1 MAAPDRPLKSILK
14 KSKPPAPAPEY
25 DEEIDDVE
33 DDGDVTT
40 RTATHSRRLR
50 SEQENA
56 EIAKK
61 HAGIL
66 QQRRELE
73 SAIFLSIETLTD
85 LPLVKGPGFSAATP
99 APEDAEKFTSLVRI
113 FQPGD
118 YDDLIEER
126 NTCGHCG
133 YVLCPKPRQ
142 TYAGGGTWKLVNAGR
157 KDFGI
162 VAKKDLEKWCS
173 QQCARRALYIKV
185 QLNETAAWE
194 RVGIP
199 DIQIELMDEETDK
212 GKRKAEAGPE
222 EKAAAND
229 AQLAQDLARLKLGEE
244 RRLAQNANA
253 LAMERGDAGR
263 AGAAAA
269 AALMDLDEG
278 NDGQPPRIV
287 PPMPTALVDVNIV
300 EKKVIMAPTAPTLE
314 TNEASDSAGAD
325 TSHMV
330 VEGHKIRFAGQ

>member
-1 MAAPDRPLKSILK
+1 MAAPDRQLKSILK
-14 KSKPPAPAPEY
+14 KPSAPAP
-25 DEEIDDVE
+25 DVDDNVDDVE
-33 DDGDVTT
+33 DDGRGAVT
-40 RTATHSRRLR
+40 RPATHSRRVR

-61 HAGIL
+61 HADIL

-73 SAIFLSIETLTD
+73 SAIFLSIETLTE
-85 LPLVKGPGFSAATP
+85 LPRVKGAGFSAATP
-99 APEDAEKFTSLVRI
+99 ADEDVEKFTSLVRI
-113 FQPGD
+113 FQPSD

-126 NTCGHCG
+126 NTYGHCG

-142 TYAGGGTWKLVNAGR
+142 TFAGNGTWKLVNTGR

-162 VAKKDLEKWCS
+162 VAKKEIEKWCS
-173 QQCARRALYIKV
+173 SQCARRALYIKV

-194 RVGIP
+194 RAGIP
-199 DIQIELMDEETDK
+199 DIRIELMDEGTPK
-212 GKRKAEAGPE
+212 GKKAAEVGTAEA
-222 EKAAAND
+222 AVANE

-253 LAMERGDAGR
+253 LAMERGDAGH
-263 AGAAAA
+263 AGVA
-269 AALMDLDEG
+269 AALTDLDDNN
-278 NDGQPPRIV
+278 NDQPPRIV

-300 EKKVIMAPTAPTLE
+300 EKKVITAPTAPTLE
-314 TNEASDSAGAD
+314 TGDAPDSTGGD

-330 VEGHKIRFAGQ
+330 VEGHKIRFRDD